1 MPLLPPLHWLTVAFL
16 AGATLHLLVQ
26 LWLSARQ
33 TRHVSA
39 RRNTVPPAFAGAVS
53 ATEHAKAA
61 DYTVARQRFSRVE
74 LIFDAIVLLVLTLGG
89 GIAWL
94 GDWAGRLAGDSTV
107 LAGTVHVLLV
117 LFAAGLA
124 SLPFAVWRTFVL
136 ENRFGFNCT
145 TPAVFIAD
153 LAKSAVLGALL
164 GGAVV
169 TVVLWTML
177 AIGPRWWL
185 VAWGVWMSFSL
196 VLLWAWPRWIAG
208 LFNKFTPLTDESLR
222 TRIDALLER
231 CGFRASAVYV
241 MDGSKRSAHGN
252 AYFTGL
258 GREKRIVFYD
268 TLLQSLSATQVES
281 VLAHELAH
289 FKLKH
294 IPQRLVVSA
303 VSSFGGFA
311 LLGWLAQKDWF
322 YGALGVP
329 QAGASA
335 ALLLFIFTLPAF
347 TWVLTPL
354 GSAWS
359 RKHEFEADEF
369 AARYSDGPELG
380 RALVSL
386 YRENASTLTPDPLHS
401 AFYDSHP
408 PPVVRIG
415 RLMKSHV
422 ATSSPGGGGASAA
435 ITDGPDPLLTSAR

>member
-1 MPLLPPLHWLTVAFL
+1 MPLSPSPHWLTIAFI
-16 AGATLHLLVQ
+16 AGASLHLLVQ
-26 LWLSARQ
+26 FWLSVRQ

-39 RRNTVPPAFAGAVS
+39 HRDTVPSAFAGVVS
-53 ATEHAKAA
+53 ETDHAKAA

-74 LIFDAIVLLVLTLGG
+74 LLFDAAVLLVMTLGG

-94 GDWAGRLAGDSTV
+94 GDWAARIGANSPI
-107 LAGTVHVLLV
+107 LAGTLHVLLV
-117 LFAAGLA
+117 LLATGVA
-124 SLPFAVWRTFVL
+124 SLPFSVWRTFVL
-136 ENRFGFNCT
+136 ENRFGFNRT
-145 TPAVFIAD
+145 TPAVFVAD
-153 LAKSAVLGALL
+153 LFKSVALGGVL
-164 GGAVV
+164 GGAIVAL
-169 TVVLWTML
+169 VLWTML
-177 AIGPRWWL
+177 AAGPRWWL
-185 VAWGVWMSFSL
+185 VAWGVWMTFSL

-208 LFNKFTPLTDESLR
+208 LFNKFTPLSDEALR
-222 TRIDALLER
+222 SRIDALLER
-231 CGFRASAVYV
+231 CGFHASAVYL
-241 MDGSKRSAHGN
+241 MDGSRRSAHGN

-268 TLLQSLSATQVES
+268 TLLQSLSPAQVES

-303 VSSFGGFA
+303 LSSFAGFA

-322 YGALGVP
+322 YGALGVGQP
-329 QAGASA
+329 SASA
-335 ALLLFIFTLPAF
+335 ALLLFIFALPAF

-354 GSAWS
+354 GAAWS
-359 RKHEFEADEF
+359 RKHEFEADAF

-415 RLMKSHV
+415 RLMSDG
-422 ATSSPGGGGASAA
+422 SISPAGG
-435 ITDGPDPLLTSAR
+435 TSARAAGSDPILSSAR